1 MMHLNVPRSFRILNI
16 KVIRTIVLAGLILLT
31 LLAFVY
37 VFQRRLIY
45 LPYGQVPKAS
55 AVLPGAE
62 DALFE
67 TDDSIELK
75 GWFLPAGSS
84 HAGPGVL
91 VANGNAGNRS
101 HRAPLA
107 RALARGGISVL
118 LFDYRG
124 YGGNP
129 GTPSEDD
136 LRRDVHAAREYLT
149 HRAQVDPARI
159 FYFGESLGA
168 AVVLDLAAEHPPAGV
183 VLRSP
188 FTSLAEVGRLHYP
201 WLPVRQLLRD
211 RFDSIGTIS
220 RLKSPVIVIA
230 GERDTIVPLD
240 QSKALYERAANPKR
254 LVVVEGADHND
265 AELLD
270 GDQLI
275 EAVLRFIAD
284 PTRATSVS

>member
-1 MMHLNVPRSFRILNI
+1 MV
-16 KVIRTIVLAGLILLT
+16 GLILLIFLT
-31 LLAFVY
+31 FVY
-37 VFQRRLIY
+37 VSQRRLIY
-45 LPYGQVPKAS
+45 LPYGQVPEVSVA
-55 AVLPGAE
+55 LPGAE
-62 DALFE
+62 DARFE
-67 TDDSIELK
+67 TDDGIELR
-75 GWFLPAGSS
+75 GWFLPAGSPA
-84 HAGPGVL
+84 AGPGVL

-107 RALARGGISVL
+107 LALARGGISVL
-118 LFDYRG
+118 LLDYRG

-129 GTPSEDD
+129 GTPSEEG
-136 LRRDVHAAREYLT
+136 LRRDVRAAREYLA
-149 HRAQVDPARI
+149 HRAEVDPTRI

-168 AVVLDLAAEHPPAGV
+168 AAVVDLAAEHPPAGV

-211 RFDSIGTIS
+211 RFDSIGTIP
-220 RLKSPVIVIA
+220 RLKSPVLVVA
-230 GERDTIVPLD
+230 GERDSIVPLD
-240 QSKALYERAANPKR
+240 QSRALYEAAPKPKR

-270 GDQLI
+270 GEQLI

-284 PTRATSVS
+284 PTKVSGMT

>member
-1 MMHLNVPRSFRILNI
+1 MLV
-16 KVIRTIVLAGLILLT
+16 GLILLT
-31 LLAFVY
+31 FLTLVY

-45 LPYGQVPKAS
+45 LPSGQVPNVS

-62 DALFE
+62 DARFE
-67 TDDSIELK
+67 TDDGIELK
-75 GWFLPAGSS
+75 GWLVSAGSPE
-84 HAGPGVL
+84 AGPGVL

-107 RALARGGISVL
+107 RALAGHGMRVL

-129 GTPSEDD
+129 GTPSEAG
-136 LRRDVHAAREYLT
+136 LRRDVRAALEYLT
-149 HRAQVDPARI
+149 NRAEVDPARI

-168 AVVLDLAAEHPPAGV
+168 AAVVDLAAEHPPRGL

-211 RFDSIGTIS
+211 RFDSIGAIS
-220 RLKSPVIVIA
+220 RVNSPVLVIA
-230 GERDTIVPLD
+230 GQRDTIIPLD
-240 QSKALYERAANPKR
+240 QSRAIYEAAPSPKR

-265 AELLD
+265 AELLH
-270 GDQLI
+270 GEQLI
-275 EAVLRFIAD
+275 EAMLRFIAD
-284 PTRATSVS
+284 PTGATAAP

>member
-1 MMHLNVPRSFRILNI
+1 MLV
-16 KVIRTIVLAGLILLT
+16 GLILLT
-31 LLAFVY
+31 FLTFVY

-45 LPYGQVPKAS
+45 LPSGQVPKVS

-62 DALFE
+62 DARFE
-67 TDDSIELK
+67 TNDGIELK
-75 GWFLPAGSS
+75 AWFVPAGSPD
-84 HAGPGVL
+84 AGPGVL

-107 RALARGGISVL
+107 RALAGHGTSVL

-129 GTPSEDD
+129 GTPSEAG
-136 LRRDVHAAREYLT
+136 LRRDVRAAREYLT
-149 HRAQVDPARI
+149 NRAEVDPARI

-168 AVVLDLAAEHPPAGV
+168 AAVVDLAAEHPPTGV
-183 VLRSP
+183 LLRSP

-201 WLPVRQLLRD
+201 WLPVRQLLWD
-211 RFDSIGTIS
+211 RFNSIGTIS
-220 RLKSPVIVIA
+220 RVKSPVLVIA
-230 GERDTIVPLD
+230 GQRDTIIPLD
-240 QSKALYERAANPKR
+240 QSRALYEAAPSPKR

-270 GDQLI
+270 GEQLI
-275 EAVLRFIAD
+275 DAVLRFIAD
-284 PTRATSVS
+284 PTRATSAP